1 MTTKMKNKTLYI
13 AGILALSIQ
22 ISTLRAQ
29 EVADKSFYSFERIE
43 LKTPWLTSE
52 NGAGLV
58 FNKVKDFSTVGGY
71 FSNQSGDYTNYNDP
85 QVYESFGLSTKSYMK
100 VKKFYFYGS
109 FGYDYGVRQNQSWLG
124 TIYPNTALNPICD
137 SVPGKVLREDYFL
150 AAKIGYKV
158 NDKYSLGVAFD
169 YHTATGAKRK
179 DGRNS
184 NVFSDFSVRPGVT
197 FNSKYLTL
205 GLNAN
210 YSHSVERV
218 EYKYLGDVTGKSLYY
233 FEPFFFYTES
243 GINSS
248 STYKRGYFSDIF
260 GGALQV
266 ELKLGKLA
274 FYNQLQV
281 NYTREND
288 FEDNNLLKR
297 YATIDGLKYKYNGV
311 AKYSTKFVDHI
322 VNLRFISDETF
333 SYNVINNYER
343 VPGENN
349 VWAYFEYGKDLRYI
363 QTSKNYG
370 AEYNAYLK
378 KSEWLIDWTFSAG
391 FNYFEID
398 KQYKVYPAKYE
409 QNYNLSEVYGS
420 VAKSVMTSDLSK
432 LDLSVGYGYTFG
444 KGDML
449 KTQNP
454 LTTGA
459 LKQNEKLLYADFMY
473 NTANKYRFSFASKF
487 TYAVEPKSG
496 KSVYAAFKATHIQLP
511 QAPIRDGIIFSQY
524 SGGANRGY
532 YEFSFGFNF

>member
-13 AGILALSIQ
+13 AGILALSLQ
-22 ISTLRAQ
+22 TSTLRAQ

-58 FNKVKDFSTVGGY
+58 FNNAKNFSTVGGY

-85 QVYESFGLSTKSYMK
+85 QVYESLGLSTKSYMK
-100 VKKFYFYGS
+100 VKKFYFYGR
-109 FGYDYGVRQNQSWLG
+109 FGYDYGIRQNQSWLG
-124 TIYPNTALNPICD
+124 TIYPNTTFNPICD

-150 AAKIGYKV
+150 AAKIGYKIS
-158 NDKYSLGVAFD
+158 DKYSLGVAFD

-179 DGRNS
+179 DARNS
-184 NVFSDFSVRPGVT
+184 NVLSYLSVSPGFA
-197 FNSKYLTL
+197 FNTKYLTL
-205 GLNAN
+205 GINGTYRHN
-210 YSHSVERV
+210 VERV
-218 EYKYLGDVTGKSLYY
+218 DYSFLGDVTGKSLYY
-233 FEPFFFYTES
+233 YEGLFFYSKT
-243 GINSS
+243 GITN
-248 STYKRGYFSDIF
+248 TTVKNRGYFTDMF
-260 GGALQV
+260 GGALQAEV
-266 ELKLGKLA
+266 KFGKMSFFNNLSVD
-274 FYNQLQV
+274 Y
-281 NYTREND
+281 YREND
-288 FEDNNLLKR
+288 YEDGSLIKR
-297 YATIDGLKYKYNGV
+297 YASVDGLKYDYTGALKYQGN
-311 AKYSTKFVDHI
+311 KIDH
-322 VNLRFISDETF
+322 VLNLKFISDEKF
-333 SYNVINNYER
+333 SYNVITNYER
-343 VPGENN
+343 IPGESNT
-349 VWAYFEYGKDLRYI
+349 WAYFEYGKDLRYI